1 MERKRKSF
9 QKHTI
14 VKRVLAYVLAFAM
27 VVTMGAFSSIA
38 SQRTQVKAADAETN
52 VTMHFMLPNT
62 WDWKQPAVQFWGG
75 TSTVSGDT
83 NNGVATEIPDWGGA
97 CGYFFTK
104 GESGT
109 STTDYSLT
117 VKGTFSG
124 CQFLDFQNTGKTINP
139 TYDAR
144 LSQYAGTAPVDV
156 YYIQKDDQWNWY
168 TDKEGTTVLPEL
180 PEGEECTIKVHY
192 LKPDGWDKVYTQFG
206 IGDKWDAVEGYDY
219 VKVGCGAEVT
229 ADEKNKGWYS
239 YTISV
244 KGESIPL
251 NGLFNK
257 GAWNNAT
264 EKDNQTAN
272 FSLTITGDTEVWMTA
287 DDVTGTMEKPFDWIA
302 SISEAPIKPVDDS
315 AGDSENDCMLTLN
328 FKSTLGSNVESY
340 LWSGSVKPAGE
351 WPGTQMTATS
361 GHEGW
366 YTVHLIVDNSNDY
379 ECILHNKS
387 SNANGTQLNPITLET
402 KGKTDVEYWYDGTTL
417 TTEKPA
423 DWKYTTTIH
432 YLASGMGEDIYT
444 HMWGGDSSIAGSGVG
459 KDWPGEKVTANAD
472 HKGWYDAVYTQ
483 DVKTNFGC
491 IFNNNNGTQTAD
503 IDVVVTSTSTELWV
517 TGTKAGNDTTVYVEA
532 PDTWGKAPEPY
543 SFTMYYYNPDMA
555 PEDVDKADLWIWGA
569 GFGGGAA
576 HAFTGKWYDADNDVT
591 WFTQTL
597 TTTDNQIGKLVGL
610 KARYDKEAGWS
621 GGSDSAD
628 RSFTIS
634 GVDNETWYYVDGQD
648 PVSTKPTIVPPEK
661 RYFVLDYENPG
672 LYEQGITPQ
681 FSSWTTGYAQKEI
694 NFTYLG
700 DGKWTVTVPVKASCT
715 KVDFVIAL
723 DTTVDPWIKDGGD
736 HSVVFP
742 ADQRVVYANMN
753 AGAEPEYAMPNNI
766 GYEVQ
771 TDKNQIVFYY
781 RDDDAFV
788 ANTLKDMTVAVDVNG
803 TEYAMTYN
811 DTTKRFEYA
820 KTGLTDGKTYYRY
833 KVGENYVTDKFN
845 ENTETYKEAEYSYL
859 EYYKLHA
866 TVSAEVMNP
875 TFNYNENN
883 VVKFTVTQ
891 DSSDPATLK
900 VTSASIDASAL
911 GGSSK
916 LPIEPEL
923 QAVTISATS
932 DTTLGKKTLPITVTD
947 QYGNNFTTSVSV
959 EVVKREKED
968 EKDFDWDEAVI
979 YFMLTDRFFD
989 GNASNNA
996 ASGAKTYGDN
1006 AGLYHGGDF
1015 AGITAKLD
1023 YLQDLGVNTIWITP
1037 IVENIEGVDV
1047 TSEGKEDVP
1056 FNAAYHGYW
1065 ASDFTKLNPTLGTTD
1080 EFKTMIDEAHKRGIR
1095 IMVDIVINHSGY
1107 GTEGTFGDMIRTT
1120 SGEGDI
1126 LSSQSGLPDFATENA
1141 DVRAKLVEWQTA
1153 WMKDYDIDYFRV
1165 DTVKHVESTTW
1176 AALKNSATEVNPS
1189 FKMIGEYYGAGYAAN
1204 GNTLGT
1210 GQMDSV
1216 LDFDFND
1223 QATSFVSGN
1232 IASVENFLANRNA
1245 VLNNTYMTGQFL
1257 SSHDENGFKY
1267 SLINNKKMSEA
1278 DATAAALVAA
1288 TLQITAKGQP
1298 VIYYGEEVG
1307 LTGANN
1313 YPYQTN
1319 RYDMDF
1325 TLATDDNMTYQHYK
1339 KVLNIRKDY
1348 STLFARGDRKLV
1360 AFSDAEGYDV
1370 ISRTYDGTTLYVG
1383 MNIKNTAKEVV
1394 IPVSEATGSVYTDLY
1409 SGKTYTVSA
1418 DKKITVSIPA
1428 AADGGTV
1435 ILKAT
1440 YKAVTPDTPV
1450 TPENPDEPDAPVTP
1464 SEDDGFE
1471 RYIELEN
1478 GDFSEV
1484 LNSVTKATDGAITV
1498 VLPESTKEVPAEVF
1512 NQAAGKDITLTF
1524 EVSDKV
1530 VWTIN
1535 AKSITNVTKPLDL
1548 KVTLNT
1554 DNIPAAVVS
1563 ALAGTKT
1570 TMQVSLAHDG
1580 VFGFEGAL
1588 TLSVGADKAGKY
1600 GNLYYY
1606 NPATGQLE
1614 YQQAVVVTNSGKV
1627 TYTFKHAS
1635 EYVIV
1640 FDDKDQKPAT
1650 TTPNDTPV
1658 VKAPETS
1665 DASPIL
1671 PIAIVFG
1678 LGAAAVVFGVYR
1690 RKRLQR

>member
-83 NNGVATEIPDWGGA
+83 NNGVATEIPDWEGA

-104 GESGT
+104 GEIGT

-124 CQFLDFQNTGKTINP
+124 CQFLDFKNTGNPINP

-192 LKPDGWDKVYTQFG
+192 LKPDGWDKVCLQASETGSWTAIKGYENYKNDTGVEVTADADKANWYTVEIVKKNDSQLNLIFNAGKWGDDYQTENIYISKENIKDNLEVWCSGTKTDGTMGPVYTAPDEWTNAGTSSSDTSKVTVHFQNTKKWDKVYTQFG

-315 AGDSENDCMLTLN
+315 AGDSE
-328 FKSTLGSNVESY
+328 
-340 LWSGSVKPAGE
+340 
-351 WPGTQMTATS
+351 
-361 GHEGW
+361 
-366 YTVHLIVDNSNDY
+366 
-379 ECILHNKS
+379 
-387 SNANGTQLNPITLET
+387 
-402 KGKTDVEYWYDGTTL
+402 
-417 TTEKPA
+417 
-423 DWKYTTTIH
+423 
-432 YLASGMGEDIYT
+432 
-444 HMWGGDSSIAGSGVG
+444 
-459 KDWPGEKVTANAD
+459 
-472 HKGWYDAVYTQ
+472 
-483 DVKTNFGC
+483 
-491 IFNNNNGTQTAD
+491 
-503 IDVVVTSTSTELWV
+503 
-517 TGTKAGNDTTVYVEA
+517 
-532 PDTWGKAPEPY
+532 PEPY

-1464 SEDDGFE
+1464 SEDDSFD

-1484 LNSVTKATDGAITV
+1484 LNSVEKANDGAITV
-1498 VLPESTKEVPAEVF
+1498 VLPETTKEVPAEVF

-1524 EVSDKV
+1524 EVSDKA

-1606 NPATGQLE
+1606 NPATKKLE
-1614 YQQAVVVTNSGKV
+1614 YQQAVVATSSGKV

-1658 VKAPETS
+1658 VKSPETS

-1671 PIAIVFG
+1671 PIAIVFV